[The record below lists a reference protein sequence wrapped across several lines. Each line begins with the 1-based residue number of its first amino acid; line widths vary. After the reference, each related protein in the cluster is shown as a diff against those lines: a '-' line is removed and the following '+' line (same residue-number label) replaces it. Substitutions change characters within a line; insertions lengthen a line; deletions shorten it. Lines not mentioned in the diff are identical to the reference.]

1 MNKNTLLKIGA
12 GALVGAAIGFG
23 IDMVVKKH
31 KQKEV
36 NEVEPKEIRKV
47 VKEEVRKVVKEKEPN
62 ELDYA
67 VRMVKIIFGSMIIMS
82 LISTVSSHF
91 SPKLVESD
99 DIWDAIAENRK
110 FNEINFVMMVCHV
123 CDTDTT
129 MSAADKIVELTKL
142 VESNK
147 LGDAAVGLLKEQI
160 NALMEVK

>member
-1 MNKNTLLKIGA
+1 MNKNTLLKMGACACA
-12 GALVGAAIGFG
+12 GALIGFG
-23 IDMVVKKH
+23 IDMVVKKC

-36 NEVEPKEIRKV
+36 ETKEVKKV
-47 VKEEVRKVVKEKEPN
+47 VKVVEEKEPN

-67 VRMVKIIFGSMIIMS
+67 VKMVKIIFGSMILMS
-82 LISTVSSHF
+82 LISTVSSYF
-91 SPKLVESD
+91 SPKYVESD

-110 FNEINFVMMVCHV
+110 FNEMNFVMMVCHV

-160 NALMEVK
+160 NGLMEVK

>member
-1 MNKNTLLKIGA
+1 MNKNTLLKMGACACA
-12 GALVGAAIGFG
+12 GALIGFG
-23 IDMVVKKH
+23 IDMVVKKR

-36 NEVEPKEIRKV
+36 KEVE
-47 VKEEVRKVVKEKEPN
+47 VKEVKKVVKEKEPN
-62 ELDYA
+62 ELDYG
-67 VRMVKIIFGSMIIMS
+67 VKMVKIIFGSMIIMS
-82 LISTVSSHF
+82 LISTVSSYF
-91 SPKLVESD
+91 SPKYVESD

-110 FNEINFVMMVCHV
+110 FNEMTFVMMVCHV

-160 NALMEVK
+160 NGLMEAK

>member
-1 MNKNTLLKIGA
+1 MNKNTLLKMGACACA
-12 GALVGAAIGFG
+12 GALIGFG
-23 IDMVVKKH
+23 IDMVVKKC

-36 NEVEPKEIRKV
+36 ETKEVKKV
-47 VKEEVRKVVKEKEPN
+47 VKVVEEKEPN

-67 VRMVKIIFGSMIIMS
+67 VKMVKIIFGSMILMS
-82 LISTVSSHF
+82 LISTVSSYF
-91 SPKLVESD
+91 SPKYVESD

-110 FNEINFVMMVCHV
+110 FNEMNFVMMVCHV

-160 NALMEVK
+160 NVLMEVK

>member
-1 MNKNTLLKIGA
+1 MNKNTLLKMGACACA
-12 GALVGAAIGFG
+12 GALIGFG
-23 IDMVVKKH
+23 IDMVVKKR

-36 NEVEPKEIRKV
+36 E
-47 VKEEVRKVVKEKEPN
+47 VKEVKKVVKEKEPN

-67 VRMVKIIFGSMIIMS
+67 VKMVKIIFGSMILMS
-82 LISTVSSHF
+82 LISTVSSYF
-91 SPKLVESD
+91 SPKYVESD

-110 FNEINFVMMVCHV
+110 FNEMNFVMMVCHV

-160 NALMEVK
+160 NGLMEAK

>member
-1 MNKNTLLKIGA
+1 MNKNTLLKMGACACA
-12 GALVGAAIGFG
+12 GALIGFG
-23 IDMVVKKH
+23 IDMVVKKR

-36 NEVEPKEIRKV
+36 KEVE
-47 VKEEVRKVVKEKEPN
+47 VKEVKKVVKEKEPN

-67 VRMVKIIFGSMIIMS
+67 VKMVKIIFGSMILMS
-82 LISTVSSHF
+82 LISTVSSYF
-91 SPKLVESD
+91 SPKYVESD

-110 FNEINFVMMVCHV
+110 FNEMNFVMMVCHV

-160 NALMEVK
+160 NGLMEAK